1 MDDRAAHVLE
11 TAEGKHK
18 VGVVHVPGMQRS
30 QSSCS
35 PYESTNTNYYV
46 RVTESV

>member
-35 PYESTNTNYYV
+35 LTL
-46 RVTESV
+46 RVNKHELLCASH